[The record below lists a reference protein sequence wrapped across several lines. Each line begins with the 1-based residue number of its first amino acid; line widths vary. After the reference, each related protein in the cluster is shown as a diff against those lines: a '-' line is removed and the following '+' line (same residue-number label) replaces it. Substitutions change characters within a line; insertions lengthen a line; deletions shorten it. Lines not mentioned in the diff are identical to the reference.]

1 MMLDEQQ
8 VQTLLRLKRC
18 EQPPPGYF
26 ERALQELHQ
35 RQRAELLRTS
45 GFQIWFEQ
53 VLSGF
58 NNFRVPRMAYAGAF
72 GVFLFIATLL
82 GTGIWIPQASP
93 PQTSSTAVAQVSATN
108 TSSRFVGET
117 YKLTGLEPA
126 NTPTV
131 VPSLQPSDA
140 SMPRYIL
147 DSRPVSYETQVNF

>member
-26 ERALQELHQ
+26 DRALEELHQ

-53 VLSGF
+53 ILSSF
-58 NNFRVPRMAYAGAF
+58 NNFRVPRLAYAGAF
-72 GVFLFIATLL
+72 GVFLFLATLL
-82 GTGIWIPQASP
+82 ATGTWIPRAGQL
-93 PQTSSTAVAQVSATN
+93 QTSSPAVAQISVTN
-108 TSSRFVGET
+108 TPSRFVAEN

-126 NTPTV
+126 NTPAI

>member
-8 VQTLLRLKRC
+8 VQTLLRLKRF

-26 ERALQELHQ
+26 ERALEELHE

-53 VLSGF
+53 ILSGF
-58 NNFRVPRMAYAGAF
+58 NSFRVPRVAYAGAF
-72 GVFLFIATLL
+72 GVFLLLATLL
-82 GTGIWIPQASP
+82 GTGLWIPQAGP
-93 PQTSSTAVAQVSATN
+93 PQTSSTAVAQVSVTN
-108 TSSRFVGET
+108 TPSRFAGGT

-126 NTPTV
+126 NTPAV
-131 VPSLQPSDA
+131 VPSLQPSDS